1 MIINN
6 LTFFRINS
14 LFLFR
19 NTIQHI
25 NGDWGKLSE
34 TLRIIN
40 LSDNSICE
48 IESHPDDQLSNG
60 VDTGRSLSSRKRTSK
75 HYQFGFLKT
84 ETKIDDHKS
93 FADLQRLMWLDLSGN
108 RLPSVDASLMPNSL
122 VTLDLSRN
130 VFQQMPTRVF
140 ELPNL
145 KILLL
150 AGNLLQSIQVVDN
163 DQKVRLEKLD
173 LSENMIQRFHTD
185 LLTGVRS
192 NAINLAK
199 NSIQF
204 LDADS
209 FAGMNVVHLVLAF
222 NRLEHIDGAAFR
234 MLDETLEYLD
244 LERNLLRSTQPEALG
259 RLKRLR
265 YLYLTANH
273 ITDVDYLPETLRVL
287 SLAGNNIT
295 RIPLASLERC
305 ADLSYLNMGYNKIA
319 EVPENGFVGWG
330 GQLQT
335 LLLRNNK
342 ITELNYGAFAGLDS
356 IKEISLSFNDIHW
369 IHPNAFENISKSLK
383 ILELSFGVYRE
394 DFPMEQLQ
402 MLTELIWLGLDN
414 NHLKVISDEALIT
427 MKELTYINLSFNRI
441 MIVPPNIFVAEI
453 HSHLM
458 EVDLSYNVLYSI
470 SPYTFDSLLHLE
482 SVSLAHNRI
491 DKLNRHSF
499 NNLPNLNWIDLSHNA
514 LENITDTVFSLLPS
528 LQHIDLTFNSLKWF
542 TFNVFKDVSN
552 KWTPL
557 VLNISHNL
565 IRSIE
570 ISDNDWSAHLTQL
583 DANHNCIND
592 TVSFQNL
599 VHLRVLHLRY
609 NYLTHIPNNAFEH
622 LEVLE
627 ILTLSNN
634 NISSLRRRSFQGL
647 KRLQKL
653 DLSHNSIEQ
662 LQIEQFSNLN
672 KLRVLNLRK
681 NQIRTIPRDTFLN
694 TRIEFLDVSENHLSS
709 WPEPALSDIGF
720 TLRVI
725 KVASNNIVYLDDSM
739 FINTQFLY
747 EVNLSNNKL
756 VFVPENTFRLLKQL
770 TELDLGQNRIPVDNL
785 KGIFH
790 FTKNVRN
797 LNLSGMGLN
806 DLPENM
812 AIDLTSLTHL
822 DVGANNL
829 LDICDLSSLKLLHT
843 FNVATNRISNLS
855 KLSEKLPHSLRTLDI
870 SNNPIRLTDS
880 ESLSGTPF
888 LETLF
893 MHNVRVS
900 NASFFGRLLHLR
912 SVYITGVQHIVDC
925 IADVPGLQHLRIDI
939 PVTVLDSNLFAQLEN
954 HTKIRELDISGA
966 HVAHIRADTFNGF
979 RQSQRLVIRIRNT
992 LLTDLPVGLFYVLN
1006 TVPHLTIDLSSNQ
1019 VSSLSPDSFYP
1030 NASTWDAVGT
1040 RSLVGGLDLYNNPVQ
1055 CDCGLVWLGHWLR
1068 RWLRETAQ
1076 MNVVTRKESRLMLEV
1091 RLTSI
1096 LIIFLNNLLLL
1107 IFSQRAKRNTC
1118 IDPLTGQAMS
1128 FLDLFPEDLLCHAS
1142 ALSSFSPQSQNAVI
1156 KWPFIIVG
1164 FVVSRWI
1171 VSIMNLIVPKHI
1183 L

>member
-1 MIINN
+1 MASKN
-6 LTFFRINS
+6 RIRSSKIFKFHSFKNV
-14 LFLFR
+14 LPK
-19 NTIQHI
+19 NDEH
-25 NGDWGKLSE
+25 KL
-34 TLRIIN
+34 
-40 LSDNSICE
+40 
-48 IESHPDDQLSNG
+48 
-60 VDTGRSLSSRKRTSK
+60 
-75 HYQFGFLKT
+75 
-84 ETKIDDHKS
+84 
-93 FADLQRLMWLDLSGN
+93 FADLRRLMWLDLSGN
-108 RLPSVDASLMPNSL
+108 TINSLHATMLPSSL

-130 VFQQMPTRVF
+130 VFEQIPDSIF
-140 ELPNL
+140 ELANL
-145 KILLL
+145 KILIM
-150 AGNLLQSIQVVDN
+150 AGNLMQTVQVVDN

-199 NSIQF
+199 NCIQY

-234 MLDETLEYLD
+234 MLDESLEYLD

-273 ITDVDYLPETLRVL
+273 ISEVDYLPETLRVL

-330 GQLQT
+330 SQLQT

-394 DFPMEQLQ
+394 DFPIEQLQ

-441 MIVPPNIFVAEI
+441 MVVPPNIFVAEI

-458 EVDLSYNVLYSI
+458 EVDLSYNVIYSI

-499 NNLPNLNWIDLSHNA
+499 NNLPNLNFIDLSYNA
-514 LENITDTVFSLLPS
+514 LQNITDTVFSLLPS
-528 LQHIDLTFNSLKWF
+528 LQQLDLSHNALKWF
-542 TFNVFKDVSN
+542 TLNVFKDVSN

-557 VLNISHNL
+557 VLNVSHNL
-565 IRSIE
+565 IKTIE
-570 ISDNDWSAHLTQL
+570 MSDTDWSVHLTQL
-583 DANHNCIND
+583 DADHNCIND
-592 TVSFQNL
+592 TSPLQHL
-599 VHLRVLHLRY
+599 VHLRVLQLRH
-609 NYLTHIPNNAFEH
+609 NHLTHIPSNAFEQ
-622 LEVLE
+622 LDLLE
-627 ILTLSNN
+627 ILALSHN
-634 NISSLRRRSFQGL
+634 NITSLRRRSFHGL

-653 DLSHNSIEQ
+653 DLSHNLIEQ
-662 LQIEQFSNLN
+662 LQVEQFANLN
-672 KLRVLNLRK
+672 KLRVLNLRH
-681 NQIRTIPRDTFLN
+681 NQIRTILRDTFLN
-694 TRIEFLDVSENHLSS
+694 TRIEYLDVSENMLST

-725 KVASNNIVYLDDSM
+725 KAASNNIVYLDASM
-739 FINTQFLY
+739 FTNTQFLY
-747 EVNLSNNKL
+747 EINLSNNKL
-756 VFVPENTFRLLKQL
+756 GALPENTFSFLKHL
-770 TELDLGQNRIPVDNL
+770 SDVDVGHNRVPLVNL
-785 KGIFH
+785 KEMLQFM
-790 FTKNVRN
+790 NN
-797 LNLSGMGLN
+797 LRRLNISGMGLN
-806 DLPENM
+806 ELPDDM
-812 AIDLTSLTHL
+812 AGNVPLLANL
-822 DVGANNL
+822 DVGGNNL
-829 LDICDLSSLKLLHT
+829 LDICDLSSLQFLHI

-855 KLSEKLPHSLRTLDI
+855 TLSAKLPHSLRSIDI
-870 SNNPIRLTDS
+870 SSNPIRMTDS
-880 ESLSGTPF
+880 ESMAGTPF
-888 LETLF
+888 LEKLF

-900 NASFFGRLLHLR
+900 NASFLAHLFHLR
-912 SVYITGVQHIVDC
+912 SLHITGYQHIVDC
-925 IADVPGLQHLRIDI
+925 IADVPGLQHLRIEI
-939 PVTVLDSNLFAQLEN
+939 PSTTLDSALFAQLEN
-954 HTKIRELDISGA
+954 NTKIRELDISGA

-979 RQSQRLVIRIRNT
+979 RQSQRLVIRIRHT
-992 LLTDLPVGLFYVLN
+992 MLTDLPVGLFYVLN
-1006 TVPHLTIDLSSNQ
+1006 TVPHLTIDLSNNH

-1076 MNVVTRKESRLMLEV
+1076 MNVVTRKESRMMLEV
-1091 RLTSI
+1091 SI
-1096 LIIFLNNLLLL
+1096 
-1107 IFSQRAKRNTC
+1107 
-1118 IDPLTGQAMS
+1118 
-1128 FLDLFPEDLLCHAS
+1128 
-1142 ALSSFSPQSQNAVI
+1142 
-1156 KWPFIIVG
+1156 
-1164 FVVSRWI
+1164 
-1171 VSIMNLIVPKHI
+1171 
-1183 L
+1183 